1 MQRLMVMVERRL
13 AEVEMLV
20 KRVMERV
27 GVMWKIVGKA
37 VVVVHSILSK

>member
-1 MQRLMVMVERRL
+1 MQRLMVMVERL
-13 AEVEMLV
+13 AEVEMLA